1 MSKEISREEFEEL
14 VIKYTKNICNDIIKN
29 GFNGIEGWVRE
40 LISSE
45 FILNQNKEDF
55 KSRCCNEY
63 AIKYSSIGI
72 NGDVNTHYTC
82 TYCGKI
88 SDKPKQNK
96 DEKI

>member
-1 MSKEISREEFEEL
+1 MSEEISREEFEEL

-45 FILNQNKEDF
+45 FILNQKQKTKKMS

-63 AIKYSSIGI
+63 AIKYSSTGI
-72 NGDVNTHYTC
+72 KGDVNTHYTC

-88 SDKPKQNK
+88 SDKPKQRR
-96 DEKI
+96 

>member
-45 FILNQNKEDF
+45 FI
-55 KSRCCNEY
+55 
-63 AIKYSSIGI
+63 IKKNNPPYQPVELQDI
-72 NGDVNTHYTC
+72 NPNT
-82 TYCGKI
+82 K
-88 SDKPKQNK
+88 
-96 DEKI
+96 

>member
-45 FILNQNKEDF
+45 FILNQKQNKED
-55 KSRCCNEY
+55 E
-63 AIKYSSIGI
+63 
-72 NGDVNTHYTC
+72 
-82 TYCGKI
+82 
-88 SDKPKQNK
+88 
-96 DEKI
+96 

>member
-45 FILNQNKEDF
+45 FI
-55 KSRCCNEY
+55 
-63 AIKYSSIGI
+63 I
-72 NGDVNTHYTC
+72 
-82 TYCGKI
+82 
-88 SDKPKQNK
+88 
-96 DEKI
+96 EKNNSPYQPVELHG

>member
-45 FILNQNKEDF
+45 FIIEKNNSPYQPVELED
-55 KSRCCNEY
+55 
-63 AIKYSSIGI
+63 I
-72 NGDVNTHYTC
+72 NPST
-82 TYCGKI
+82 K
-88 SDKPKQNK
+88 
-96 DEKI
+96 